1 MLCDY
6 PCNVL
11 IVPMTNWMPNIAD
24 RPGPKYLA
32 IADSISEAIS
42 AGTLSQGTKL
52 PPQRNLAYDLGVTL
66 GTVTRAYREVER
78 RGLTG
83 GEVGRGT
90 FVLGSRYSRRDAFM
104 SQQPTSPNVIEMIHA
119 IPIVRLDDSALPD
132 TLSAM
137 AAEPEISRMLGYQMN
152 TGMERHLEAGADWLR
167 RCGLSATADTVTL
180 TAGGQQAILASLM
193 AIAEPGDTILV
204 EELTYPGIIHLA
216 RTIGYRLE
224 TVTIDEEGILPESF
238 EQACKHSSAKILYCM
253 PTFHNPTLATM
264 PEERRRRVASIAEA
278 NGIIIIEDD
287 IWGVLANTGIPPI
300 TSIAPDQA
308 IYLASLSKSLA
319 GGLRIG
325 YVHASQALT
334 RKIRSSMKIICWMP
348 PPLMAEIASRWITDG
363 TAERL
368 VKDQRRL
375 TADRVEMVKA
385 HLKPHGVVGKPA
397 AHHCWLPL
405 SAPWT
410 GDGFRSELESRGVR
424 VLSEATFCAGRKSV
438 SPAVRLCLGQ
448 PADPGMI
455 ERAVEIIAD
464 ALSGREQR
472 EEIFI

>member
-1 MLCDY
+1 MLPNY
-6 PCNVL
+6 LLNVI
-11 IVPMTNWMPNIAD
+11 IVPMTNWLPNID
-24 RPGPKYLA
+24 NRPGPKYLA

-42 AGTLSQGTKL
+42 DGALAQGAKL

-90 FVLGSRYSRRDAFM
+90 FVLGSRDSRRDAFM
-104 SQQPTSPNVIEMIHA
+104 SQQPSSPNVIEMIHA
-119 IPIVRLDDSALPD
+119 IPIVRLDDPALAD

-152 TGMERHLEAGADWLR
+152 TGMDRHLAAGATWLQK
-167 RCGLSATADTVTL
+167 CGLNASTDTVTL

-204 EELTYPGIIHLA
+204 EELTYPGMIHLA

-224 TVTIDEEGILPESF
+224 TVAIDDHGIIPESF
-238 EQACKHSSAKILYCM
+238 EQACRQSSAKILYCM

-264 PEERRRRVASIAEA
+264 PEERRRAIASIAESH
-278 NGIIIIEDD
+278 GIIVIEDD
-287 IWGVLANTGIPPI
+287 IWGVLANTGLPPI

-325 YVHASQALT
+325 YVHTSAALT

-348 PPLMAEIASRWITDG
+348 PPLMAEIASRWIADG
-363 TAERL
+363 TADRMAQ
-368 VKDQRRL
+368 DQREL
-375 TADRVEMVKA
+375 TAARVEMVKA
-385 HLKPHGVVGKPA
+385 HLSKYGVVSRQA

-405 SAPWT
+405 PEPWL
-410 GDGFRSELESRGVR
+410 GDSFRGELETRGIR
-424 VLSEATFCAGRKSV
+424 VLSESTFTAGRRTSY
-438 SPAVRLCLGQ
+438 PAIRICLGQ
-448 PADPGMI
+448 PADPAMI
-455 ERAVEIIAD
+455 ERAAEVISDTLAGHQQD
-464 ALSGREQR
+464 D
-472 EEIFI
+472 EIFI